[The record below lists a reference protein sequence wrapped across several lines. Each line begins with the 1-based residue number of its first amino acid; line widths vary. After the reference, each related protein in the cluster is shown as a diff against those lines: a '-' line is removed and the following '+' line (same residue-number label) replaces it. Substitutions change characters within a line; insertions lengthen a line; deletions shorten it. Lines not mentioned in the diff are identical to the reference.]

1 MDHGLNPA
9 YVEAVVKGAQAV
21 NPKIPNEA
29 VPFYWSIDCDHYE
42 DFEDDDGLMSAD
54 ELQDYIEEGK
64 CAIKLPRGYMCV
76 GLHHEDQK
84 FYVVMDL
91 TDMPS
96 PTLDNAESTAGEVT
110 A

>member
-42 DFEDDDGLMSAD
+42 DFEGDGGLMSAD
-54 ELQDYIEEGK
+54 EVQDYIEEGK
-64 CAIKLPRGYMCV
+64 CAIKLPRGFMCV

-96 PTLDNAESTAGEVT
+96 PTLDKADNTAGEVT